1 VCKIIYSITKTVVA
15 TILVVAIGLIACI
28 YFIDG
33 YSVYIV
39 KSDSMKPVFSSG
51 DLVVIGKAGLPFVG
65 DIAPGRIVTFQRN
78 GELVTHRIM
87 SIEGDT
93 VRTMGDAEEDIDPW
107 SVSRFADI
115 KGCYMFHVP
124 CVGLVS
130 AFLKTRLGWFV
141 CVILPALCLIGFLI
155 RDIVREAR
163 QCFT

>member
-1 VCKIIYSITKTVVA
+1 VFKIIYSIIKAVIAIMLVTVV
-15 TILVVAIGLIACI
+15 GLIACI
-28 YFIDG
+28 YFIDD

-51 DLVVIGKAGLPFVG
+51 DLVVIGQAGLPFVS
-65 DIAPGRIVTFQRN
+65 DIAPGRIVSFQRN
-78 GELVTHRIM
+78 GELVTHRIV

-107 SVSRFADI
+107 PVSRFADI
-115 KGCYMFHVP
+115 KGCYMFHIP

-130 AFLKTRLGWFV
+130 GFLKTRLGWFV
-141 CVILPALCLIGFLI
+141 CVILPALCLIGFI
-155 RDIVREAR
+155 IKDIIKEAR